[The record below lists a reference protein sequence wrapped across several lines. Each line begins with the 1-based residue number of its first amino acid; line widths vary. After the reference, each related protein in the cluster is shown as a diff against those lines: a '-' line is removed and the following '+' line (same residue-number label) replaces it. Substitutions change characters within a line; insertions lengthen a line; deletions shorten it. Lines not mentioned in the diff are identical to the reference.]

1 MAKTKSNLL
10 PEQPEVLSGERIELK
25 TFIPHVMR
33 EEGYQHLD
41 ILNVYQVFERVLGPY
56 MDATRQHPDYDMVH
70 SVLAVVEWLSHHH
83 PEKLFDYSYDSDIRP
98 KLPRE
103 QSGDQFGDIALYMRA
118 DAGLEPKGP

>member
-1 MAKTKSNLL
+1 
-10 PEQPEVLSGERIELK
+10 
-25 TFIPHVMR
+25 
-33 EEGYQHLD
+33 
-41 ILNVYQVFERVLGPY
+41 
-56 MDATRQHPDYDMVH
+56 MVH